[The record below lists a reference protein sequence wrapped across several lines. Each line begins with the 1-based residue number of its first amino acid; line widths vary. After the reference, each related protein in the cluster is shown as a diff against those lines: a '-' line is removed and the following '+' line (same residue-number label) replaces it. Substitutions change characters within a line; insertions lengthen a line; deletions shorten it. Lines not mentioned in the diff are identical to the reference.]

1 MTDWKRIYN
10 FKDHMLD
17 ISVGMWP
24 SDKHVYFTL
33 EGLEP
38 ADLIDQGIEFKMSI
52 EGLERILREAKKVA
66 YKRPYKWE
74 TKFLSTL

>member
-1 MTDWKRIYN
+1 MSEWKRIYN

-24 SDKHVYFTL
+24 MDSRVYFTVG
-33 EGLEP
+33 GLEP
-38 ADLIDQGIEFKMSI
+38 EDLIDQNIEFGLSI

-74 TKFLSTL
+74 ARPTSTL